1 MVASVREGVM
11 STHLHSRETSSHVNP
26 LFITSGASNQSSS
39 YEVTGEQEST
49 SAHNNGVVTANQM
62 RHLMSLQSGVPPNG
76 YIHHV
81 KGDHHLLENGKAM
94 NTSMH
99 RHLNGKRNTP
109 ECQSTQFLSN
119 PYAHTNRYLDEQHSY
134 VETNQFDCLN
144 DADTNVGHF
153 SEAITMEGRC
163 NHGSVLHLGEEQ
175 TPSQVLYIHMMGNN
189 KRNEPS
195 IGDPSLGDSLKRDK
209 LLWCNGVN
217 GGVLPSILRSGGRQ
231 DVYEAPS
238 MGHAQV
244 GVTQLESTQVE
255 STQQGSTQQGS
266 TQQGSTQQGNTQL
279 GSTQQGKSQT
289 APC

>member
-238 MGHAQV
+238 MG
-244 GVTQLESTQVE
+244 VTQLESTQVE
-255 STQQGSTQQGS
+255 STQVESTQQGS

-279 GSTQQGKSQT
+279 GSTQQGSTHLGKSQT